1 MTIHSLPSTS
11 ATHQLSLGLR
21 WLNAD
26 EETATSCQGVAGW
39 QDFLSAAELLPAP
52 QRLTIARLWPL
63 LGAVN
68 GVLAMSGL
76 LVWPEGS
83 GVHLLLF
90 LIAFW
95 ATPLLLVTWSALSG
109 LVRGRT
115 PWWQSL
121 ITPHR
126 DRVIALWFTRQSLL
140 AHGVFCLTGI
150 VWLWLMLLTRQMI
163 FYWSTSIAAV
173 SDTVES
179 LFRALSLGVITPPDS
194 HTIVAAE
201 AGLIT
206 GWQSALL
213 ADTWLWALWLTQ
225 VTALWLL
232 LPIGILLAICQWKL
246 AHILPR
252 WPNWNHRLRLRY
264 EQCRQP
270 VVHYRA
276 LQPPQPATLQPSGRF
291 PTVNRLPPE
300 PGFAWQLEHSDLPAG
315 TMRLGSGSYAQDRQA
330 VTEQGQHRDNWYI
343 AVNAV
348 PTGELADLLLMH
360 RSRSRPMRLFLVCE
374 SQVPPDR
381 TDTWQQGWRAFLTA
395 SGVEDTPVYLVTTG
409 DGPRGQVAE
418 EGDSA
423 S

>member
-126 DRVIALWFTRQSLL
+126 DRVIALWFTRQ
-140 AHGVFCLTGI
+140 
-150 VWLWLMLLTRQMI
+150 
-163 FYWSTSIAAV
+163 
-173 SDTVES
+173 
-179 LFRALSLGVITPPDS
+179 
-194 HTIVAAE
+194 
-201 AGLIT
+201 
-206 GWQSALL
+206 
-213 ADTWLWALWLTQ
+213 
-225 VTALWLL
+225 
-232 LPIGILLAICQWKL
+232 
-246 AHILPR
+246 
-252 WPNWNHRLRLRY
+252 
-264 EQCRQP
+264 
-270 VVHYRA
+270 
-276 LQPPQPATLQPSGRF
+276 
-291 PTVNRLPPE
+291 
-300 PGFAWQLEHSDLPAG
+300 
-315 TMRLGSGSYAQDRQA
+315 
-330 VTEQGQHRDNWYI
+330 
-343 AVNAV
+343 
-348 PTGELADLLLMH
+348 
-360 RSRSRPMRLFLVCE
+360 
-374 SQVPPDR
+374 
-381 TDTWQQGWRAFLTA
+381 
-395 SGVEDTPVYLVTTG
+395 
-409 DGPRGQVAE
+409 
-418 EGDSA
+418 
-423 S
+423 